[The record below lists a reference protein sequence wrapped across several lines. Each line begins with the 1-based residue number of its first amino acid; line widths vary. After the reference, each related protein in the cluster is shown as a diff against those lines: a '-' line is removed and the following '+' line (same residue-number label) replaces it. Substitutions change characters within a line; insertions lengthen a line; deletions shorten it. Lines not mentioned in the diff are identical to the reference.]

1 MHNDKKDMKQK
12 NFNEFV
18 YVIHNNR
25 IHVGRIIGKL
35 WTEELKGD
43 GYVSKD
49 MLYKIKVLSD
59 ESHTVIDR
67 TEYNVFTQEELISSI
82 PHITTFE
89 K

>member
-1 MHNDKKDMKQK
+1 MTQK
-12 NFNEFV
+12 ILNELV

-35 WTEELKGD
+35 WTEELEGD

-49 MLYKIKVLSD
+49 MIYKIKVLSD
-59 ESHTVIDR
+59 ESHAVIDR

>member
-1 MHNDKKDMKQK
+1 MKQK
-12 NFNEFV
+12 NFNELV

-35 WTEELKGD
+35 WTEELESD
-43 GYVSKD
+43 RYVSKD
-49 MLYKIKVLSD
+49 MIYKIKVLSD
-59 ESHTVIDR
+59 ESHAVIDC

>member
-1 MHNDKKDMKQK
+1 M
-12 NFNEFV
+12 
-18 YVIHNNR
+18 YVIHNNK
-25 IHVGRIIGKL
+25 IHIGRIIGKL
-35 WTEELKGD
+35 WTEELKD
-43 GYVSKD
+43 NGYVSKD

-59 ESHTVIDR
+59 ESHNVIDR